1 MVNHAALLIKSIFY
15 LEVLECCKVTKL
27 DSQVTLLNYLLL
39 NLYLQIM
46 ATKIVPM
53 NGADK

>member
-1 MVNHAALLIKSIFY
+1 MVNHAALLIKSRFY
-15 LEVLECCKVTKL
+15 LEVLECSKVTKL